1 MLRLS
6 VFFFEHSWQF
16 SSYNLIG
23 MLIKVV
29 YPISEGV
36 RLFVKGLAVLFRS
49 LDSIGLFCLVL
60 IKVKAHFCAQKL

>member
-23 MLIKVV
+23 VLIKVV

-36 RLFVKGLAVLFRS
+36 RLFVKRLVVLVSFV
-49 LDSIGLFCLVL
+49 DF
-60 IKVKAHFCAQKL
+60 